1 MFLLHAHGGG
11 AVGIPAFVEEVFW
24 HGILDTLNLIPF
36 LFVTYLLMEYIEHKA
51 KAKTEDF
58 IRRSGGFAPIVG
70 GLVGGLPQCG
80 FSAVAANLY
89 SARLISAGTLIA
101 VFLATSDEM
110 IPILIL
116 GRIGIGSIIAIVGY
130 KVLVAIVIGL
140 ITDLL
145 LRRFMR
151 EAGAEEEHHC
161 EKCHCHHDGGI
172 LKVSLIH
179 TLKIAIFV
187 LAVNLAINA
196 LVYFVGEDAIGSI
209 IYDRPVIG
217 HFVAAVLGLIP
228 NCAASVAL
236 TTLATEGLITAG
248 TMMAGLFS
256 GAGIGLAVLLRENR
270 PRKASFAIIAALV
283 MIGTIFG
290 FLADVLFPN
299 ILNL

>member
-1 MFLLHAHGGG
+1 MFLLHVHGEE
-11 AVGIPAFVEEVFW
+11 AVGIPEFVKEIFW

-89 SARLISAGTLIA
+89 SARLISVGTLIA

-110 IPILIL
+110 IPILIS
-116 GRIGIGSIIAIVGY
+116 GRVGIGSIIAIVGY
-130 KVLVAIVIGL
+130 KILVAIVIGL
-140 ITDLL
+140 VTDLI
-145 LRRFMR
+145 LRRFKK
-151 EAGAEEEHHC
+151 EARAEEHHC
-161 EKCHCHHDGGI
+161 EDCHCHHDGGI
-172 LKVSLIH
+172 LKVSLVH
-179 TLKIAIFV
+179 TLKITIFV
-187 LAVNLAINA
+187 LLVNFAINA
-196 LVYFVGEDAIGSI
+196 LVYFVGEDTIGSV
-209 IYDRPVIG
+209 IYDRPVIS
-217 HFVAAVLGLIP
+217 HFVAAMLGLIP

-270 PRKASFAIIAALV
+270 PRKASFAIISALV
-283 MIGTIFG
+283 IIGTIFG
-290 FLADVLFPN
+290 FLADVMFPN